1 MTYEESLKRLED
13 LARQMEQGE
22 IPIDEMA
29 KRLREAQTLIS
40 ECRKKLTKAD
50 EAVQNILKPEV

>member
-1 MTYEESLKRLED
+1 MTYEESLKRLEY